1 MINDSSHEKPNDKLD
16 KNETVS
22 NTVETIIHSTLYK
35 TNNQLKKTLDNFETN
50 NIIDE
55 TKTSGFLHFNQT
67 SNFASINS
75 YADNNKILKDILN
88 KHKGIINI
96 SNI

>member
-1 MINDSSHEKPNDKLD
+1 M
-16 KNETVS
+16 NETVS
-22 NTVETIIHSTLYK
+22 NTVETIIRSTLYK
-35 TNNQLKKTLDNFETN
+35 TNQLKKTSNNFESN

-67 SNFASINS
+67 SNFASVNS
-75 YADNNKILKDILN
+75 YADNKQILKDIMR

>member
-55 TKTSGFLHFNQT
+55 TKTSGLLHFNQT